1 MTHRSPDSRIG
12 IFPGSFNPFT
22 LGHLSILER
31 VLPLFD
37 GLVIAVGVNAG
48 KATEPGAIEA
58 RLDTIRRAVS
68 GMPGVEV
75 TSYSGLTV
83 DFARQIGANF
93 IVRGVRSV
101 ADFEYERQI
110 ADVNR
115 TLTGI
120 ETILLF
126 ATPELAS
133 VSSSIVRELQSYGC
147 DVSKFLP

>member
-1 MTHRSPDSRIG
+1 MTHRSPDSRTG

-22 LGHLSILER
+22 LGHLSIVER
-31 VLPLFD
+31 ALPLFD
-37 GLVIAVGVNAG
+37 RLVIAVGVNAN
-48 KATEPGAIEA
+48 KATDPRELEA
-58 RLDTIRRAVS
+58 RLEAIRRATS

-75 TSYSGLTV
+75 ASYSGLTV
-83 DFARQIGANF
+83 DFARETGASF

-120 ETILLF
+120 ETVLLL

-133 VSSSIVRELQSYGC
+133 VSSSIVRELQAYGC
-147 DVSKFLP
+147 DVTKFLP